1 MKKGGIYTGYVESVD
16 FPNKGNVIVK
26 TEEDGQTIEEKAVVK
41 NSIPG
46 QTVKFMVNKKKHGK
60 CEGRLLEVVCQ
71 ADTET
76 NERCEHFGKCG
87 GCVYQ
92 TVRYEEQL
100 KMKENAV
107 KKLLAPVINTEYEW
121 EGIIGSPVSSEYRN
135 KMEFSF
141 GDEVKDGPIALGLHK
156 RNSMYDIVTVTGCK
170 IVDNDYRKILKCVYD
185 YALEK
190 NLTYY
195 HKMKHEGYL
204 RHLLVRKAVKTGQIL
219 VDIVTTTIN
228 DIPMDELADRLK
240 ALSLDG
246 EITGFLHTYNDSVAD
261 AVINQ
266 KTEIVFG
273 RDYIEEE
280 LLGLKF
286 KITTFSF
293 FQTNSLGAE
302 VLYSKA
308 RDYVGTTKDKV
319 IFDLYSGTGT
329 IAQMLAP
336 VAKKVIGVE
345 IIPEA
350 VEAAKINAG
359 INGLDN
365 CEFIADDVLNALDN
379 IKDKPDFIVL
389 DPPRD
394 GINPKALK
402 KIIDYGV
409 ESMVYISC
417 KPTSLARDLV
427 MLQESGYEVKKGCC
441 VDMFPN
447 TGHVETVVL
456 LSQQKPD
463 DTIEIDLDL
472 DELDATSAELKATYQ
487 EIKDY
492 VLKEFGLKVSN
503 LYISQIK
510 RKCGIEAVEAVNE
523 TQKEIVADKLKEALG
538 AELTGK
544 VVALWGLAFKPET
557 DDMREAPALV
567 IIDKLLEA
575 GATVR
580 AFDPIA
586 MDEARRKIGNKITYC
601 NNIYEAAE
609 GADAIALA
617 TEWKQFRLPDWNA
630 IRKTMRG
637 NLIVDGRNIYDQNE
651 LADKGFRYTGIGKK
665 LAE

>member
-1 MKKGGIYTGYVESVD
+1 
-16 FPNKGNVIVK
+16 
-26 TEEDGQTIEEKAVVK
+26 
-41 NSIPG
+41 
-46 QTVKFMVNKKKHGK
+46 
-60 CEGRLLEVVCQ
+60 
-71 ADTET
+71 
-76 NERCEHFGKCG
+76 
-87 GCVYQ
+87 
-92 TVRYEEQL
+92 
-100 KMKENAV
+100 MKENAV

-141 GDEVKDGPIALGLHK
+141 GDEVKDGQIALGLHK

-273 RDYIEEE
+273 KDYIEEE

-350 VEAAKINAG
+350 VEAARINAG

-447 TGHVETVVL
+447 TGHVECVVL
-456 LSQQKPD
+456 L
-463 DTIEIDLDL
+463 T
-472 DELDATSAELKATYQ
+472 
-487 EIKDY
+487 
-492 VLKEFGLKVSN
+492 KVH
-503 LYISQIK
+503 K
-510 RKCGIEAVEAVNE
+510 
-523 TQKEIVADKLKEALG
+523 
-538 AELTGK
+538 
-544 VVALWGLAFKPET
+544 
-557 DDMREAPALV
+557 
-567 IIDKLLEA
+567 
-575 GATVR
+575 
-580 AFDPIA
+580 
-586 MDEARRKIGNKITYC
+586 
-601 NNIYEAAE
+601 
-609 GADAIALA
+609 
-617 TEWKQFRLPDWNA
+617 
-630 IRKTMRG
+630 
-637 NLIVDGRNIYDQNE
+637 
-651 LADKGFRYTGIGKK
+651 
-665 LAE
+665 

>member
-1 MKKGGIYTGYVESVD
+1 MKKGGIYTGDVESVD
-16 FPNKGNVIVK
+16 FPNKGNVIVEI
-26 TEEDGQTIEEKAVVK
+26 EEDGQLIKEKAVVK

-46 QTVKFMVNKKKHGK
+46 QTVTFMVNKKKHGK
-60 CEGRLLEVVCQ
+60 CEGRLLEVVRQ
-71 ADTET
+71 SDTET

-92 TVRYEEQL
+92 TVSYDEQL
-100 KMKENAV
+100 KMKETTV
-107 KKLLAPVINTEYEW
+107 KKILDPVIKTDYDW

-135 KMEFSF
+135 KMEYSF
-141 GDEVKDGPIALGLHK
+141 GDEIKDGPIALGLHK
-156 RNSMYDIVTVTGCK
+156 RNSMYDIVTVTECK

-185 YALEK
+185 YALEEK
-190 NLTYY
+190 LTYY

-219 VDIVTTTIN
+219 VDIVTTTVN

-246 EITGFLHTYNDSVAD
+246 EIVGFLHTYNDSVAD
-261 AVINQ
+261 AVINE
-266 KTEIVFG
+266 KTDIVYG

-286 KITTFSF
+286 KITAFSF

-329 IAQMLAP
+329 IAQILAP

-345 IIPEA
+345 IISEA
-350 VEAAKINAG
+350 VDAAKINAG

-409 ESMVYISC
+409 DSMVYISC

-441 VDMFPN
+441 IDMFPN
-447 TGHVETVVL
+447 TGHVETVVK
-456 LSQQKPD
+456 LSLKKDTPKIEVTMEPD
-463 DTIEIDLDL
+463 EESNYTPE
-472 DELDATSAELKATYQ
+472 EKATYSKIKEYVKEKYGVNLHTSYIAQVKRMCGLDMGENYNKSKKEIPEVKQCPQ
-487 EIKDY
+487 EKVEYIKDA
-492 VLKEFGLKVSN
+492 LRHF
-503 LYISQIK
+503 
-510 RKCGIEAVEAVNE
+510 
-523 TQKEIVADKLKEALG
+523 KLI
-538 AELTGK
+538 
-544 VVALWGLAFKPET
+544 W
-557 DDMREAPALV
+557 
-567 IIDKLLEA
+567 
-575 GATVR
+575 
-580 AFDPIA
+580 
-586 MDEARRKIGNKITYC
+586 
-601 NNIYEAAE
+601 
-609 GADAIALA
+609 
-617 TEWKQFRLPDWNA
+617 
-630 IRKTMRG
+630 
-637 NLIVDGRNIYDQNE
+637 
-651 LADKGFRYTGIGKK
+651 
-665 LAE
+665 

>member
-16 FPNKGNVIVK
+16 FPNKGNVIVEI
-26 TEEDGQTIEEKAVVK
+26 EEDGQLIKEKAVVK

-46 QTVKFMVNKKKHGK
+46 QTVTFMVNKKKHGK
-60 CEGRLLEVVCQ
+60 CEGRLLEVVRQ
-71 ADTET
+71 SDTET

-92 TVRYEEQL
+92 TVNYDEQL
-100 KMKENAV
+100 KMKETTV
-107 KKLLAPVINTEYEW
+107 KKILDPVIKTDYDW
-121 EGIIGSPVSSEYRN
+121 EGIIGSPISSEYRN
-135 KMEFSF
+135 KMEYSF
-141 GDEVKDGPIALGLHK
+141 GDEIKDGPIALGLHK
-156 RNSMYDIVTVTGCK
+156 RNSMYDIVTVTECK

-190 NLTYY
+190 KLTYY

-219 VDIVTTTIN
+219 VDIVTTTVN

-246 EITGFLHTYNDSVAD
+246 EIVGFLHTYNDSVAD
-261 AVINQ
+261 AVINE
-266 KTEIVFG
+266 KTDIVYG

-286 KITTFSF
+286 KITAFSF

-329 IAQMLAP
+329 IAQILAP

-345 IIPEA
+345 IISEA
-350 VEAAKINAG
+350 VDAAKINAG

-409 ESMVYISC
+409 DSMVYISC

-441 VDMFPN
+441 IDMFPN
-447 TGHVETVVL
+447 TGHIET
-456 LSQQKPD
+456 
-463 DTIEIDLDL
+463 
-472 DELDATSAELKATYQ
+472 
-487 EIKDY
+487 
-492 VLKEFGLKVSN
+492 
-503 LYISQIK
+503 
-510 RKCGIEAVEAVNE
+510 
-523 TQKEIVADKLKEALG
+523 IVALH
-538 AELTGK
+538 
-544 VVALWGLAFKPET
+544 
-557 DDMREAPALV
+557 R
-567 IIDKLLEA
+567 
-575 GATVR
+575 
-580 AFDPIA
+580 
-586 MDEARRKIGNKITYC
+586 MDS
-601 NNIYEAAE
+601 
-609 GADAIALA
+609 
-617 TEWKQFRLPDWNA
+617 
-630 IRKTMRG
+630 
-637 NLIVDGRNIYDQNE
+637 
-651 LADKGFRYTGIGKK
+651 
-665 LAE
+665 

>member
-261 AVINQ
+261 AVINE

-350 VEAAKINAG
+350 VEAARINAS

-447 TGHVETVVL
+447 TGHVETVIL
-456 LSQQKPD
+456 LSRKAPD
-463 DTIEIDLDL
+463 AEIKVRLDMS
-472 DELDATSAELKATYQ
+472 ELDITSAESKATYKEIQ
-487 EIKDY
+487 EY
-492 VLKEFGLKVSN
+492 VKNKYDLHVTN
-503 LYISQIK
+503 LYIAQVK
-510 RKCGIEAVEAVNE
+510 REFGIIERENYNTGEGKAKVPQV
-523 TQKEIVADKLKEALG
+523 T
-538 AELTGK
+538 AEK
-544 VVALWGLAFKPET
+544 
-557 DDMREAPALV
+557 REA
-567 IIDKLLEA
+567 IID
-575 GATVR
+575 
-580 AFDPIA
+580 
-586 MDEARRKIGNKITYC
+586 
-601 NNIYEAAE
+601 
-609 GADAIALA
+609 AL
-617 TEWKQFRLPDWNA
+617 
-630 IRKTMRG
+630 
-637 NLIVDGRNIYDQNE
+637 
-651 LADKGFRYTGIGKK
+651 RYFQMI
-665 LAE
+665 E